1 MARRV
6 QRKKKFPLLL
16 LLKKNKQTNKQTNK
30 KAKSLVLIS
39 NVGDQISLGLV
50 LSLSQASADLQQ
62 RVDLPRCLR
71 LWSSAVSSTTC
82 IRKFHQIRKGKWF
95 ITVCTILYFG
105 VAVNFGWLKNFIN
118 SQRFQKRNMNLKIIP
133 FMHFTT
139 HMNKATKLTYKGSW
153 MLVLHA

>member
-1 MARRV
+1 MERRV

-71 LWSSAVSSTTC
+71 L
-82 IRKFHQIRKGKWF
+82 
-95 ITVCTILYFG
+95 
-105 VAVNFGWLKNFIN
+105 
-118 SQRFQKRNMNLKIIP
+118 
-133 FMHFTT
+133 
-139 HMNKATKLTYKGSW
+139 
-153 MLVLHA
+153 